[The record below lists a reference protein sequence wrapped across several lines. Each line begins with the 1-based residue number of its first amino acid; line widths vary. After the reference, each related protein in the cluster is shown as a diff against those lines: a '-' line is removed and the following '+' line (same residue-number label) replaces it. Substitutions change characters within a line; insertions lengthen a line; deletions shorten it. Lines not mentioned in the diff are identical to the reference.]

1 MTKTLQ
7 LPASPKPI
15 RVTRQQATVWHY
27 IRGDWLTVAEIYDR
41 AYLNLT
47 EDWDSNIALNTVK
60 NAVKW
65 LVGLGVVEQ
74 APHLTP
80 ARYREMPHDSHG
92 RTDLVQKTID
102 DLNEAVRLY
111 QDMP

>member
-7 LPASPKPI
+7 LPAPPKPI
-15 RVTRQQATVWHY
+15 KVTRQQATVWHY
-27 IRGDWLTVAEIYDR
+27 IKGDWQ
-41 AYLNLT
+41 
-47 EDWDSNIALNTVK
+47 TVK

-80 ARYREMPHDSHG
+80 ARYREMPYDSHG